1 MCGIVGF
8 TTPGQDPA
16 AAKKIV
22 QGMADLIRHRGPDGE
37 GCYADGTAALGHRR
51 LSVIDLAG
59 GGPPVLNEDG
69 TLVVVFNGEIYNYKT
84 LRARLQQRGHTFAT
98 DSDTE
103 VLLHGYEE
111 WGRDLPCRLR
121 GMFAFAVWDRT
132 RSTLFCARDLFGI
145 KPLCYYKKGETLLF
159 ASEIKAFLAH
169 PAFEKR
175 LNEARL
181 PDWLSME
188 YLPDAETLFTGVYEL
203 PPAHTLTW
211 QAGRV
216 TLARYAAP
224 RFRAKRGRSLRAW
237 AREIGDAVA
246 ESADAHRIADVEVG
260 CFLSGG
266 VDSSLITCEM
276 ARRQPAVQC
285 FSVGYAEE
293 AYSELPAARAA
304 AQALGVP
311 LTETTVT
318 ADDFFAAN
326 RAIQWYLDEPMP
338 NPAEVP
344 LYFLCKAARQRV
356 KVVLS
361 GEGADELFGGYN
373 IYRDPF
379 TARWYD
385 RLPPWLRAG
394 LGAAA
399 SLLPPARGVNFL
411 VRRGMSLEERYF
423 GPTALFNEREKRR
436 LLLFSEHPDRI
447 PPLRRLLPAGEH
459 LDPLRAGA
467 AGNVVCA
474 FQLLRIRAIPLWE
487 DQAGDLPAVFF
498 LHPRHTGQAF
508 QRLHRRRVRQFT
520 RPNGVLAVSIGIFP
534 LARLDGGGNLLRIRL
549 PVQSVISLIE
559 LHKPA
564 QQRDEHER
572 CRNRRPKDRAAVAV
586 LAALGEM
593 PRKARTAVQAD
604 HDLAR
609 SPFGIRRLRKRQDV
623 LFRVYGDHDEPC
635 RHHEDR
641 DEQPPKRPPRQ
652 TARIRPGKAPGR
664 EAGFQ
669 GRLGGN
675 RPLPNAAHTR
685 AAHPRR
691 TAGSQHH
698 KTAARA
704 AAARNT
710 SPPPRRSP
718 AAG

>member
-16 AAKKIV
+16 AAKQIV
-22 QGMADLIRHRGPDGE
+22 QGMAALIRHRGPDGE

-59 GGPPVLNEDG
+59 GGQPMLNEDG

-132 RSTLFCARDLFGI
+132 RGTLFCARDLFGI

-224 RFRAKRGRSLRAW
+224 RFRAKRGRSLRDW

-318 ADDFFAAN
+318 AEDFFAAN

-344 LYFLCKAARQRV
+344 LYFLCKA
-356 KVVLS
+356 
-361 GEGADELFGGYN
+361 
-373 IYRDPF
+373 
-379 TARWYD
+379 D
-385 RLPPWLRAG
+385 RMSMAH
-394 LGAAA
+394 
-399 SLLPPARGVNFL
+399 
-411 VRRGMSLEERYF
+411 SLELRVPF
-423 GPTALFNEREKRR
+423 L
-436 LLLFSEHPDRI
+436 DR
-447 PPLRRLLPAGEH
+447 
-459 LDPLRAGA
+459 
-467 AGNVVCA
+467 
-474 FQLLRIRAIPLWE
+474 Q
-487 DQAGDLPAVFF
+487 
-498 LHPRHTGQAF
+498 
-508 QRLHRRRVRQFT
+508 
-520 RPNGVLAVSIGIFP
+520 
-534 LARLDGGGNLLRIRL
+534 
-549 PVQSVISLIE
+549 
-559 LHKPA
+559 
-564 QQRDEHER
+564 
-572 CRNRRPKDRAAVAV
+572 V
-586 LAALGEM
+586 LAA
-593 PRKARTAVQAD
+593 AQA
-604 HDLAR
+604 L
-609 SPFGIRRLRKRQDV
+609 
-623 LFRVYGDHDEPC
+623 
-635 RHHEDR
+635 
-641 DEQPPKRPPRQ
+641 
-652 TARIRPGKAPGR
+652 
-664 EAGFQ
+664 
-669 GRLGGN
+669 
-675 RPLPNAAHTR
+675 
-685 AAHPRR
+685 PRR
-691 TAGSQHH
+691 YRCTGRRGKIAL
-698 KTAARA
+698 RA
-704 AAARNT
+704 AAARRL
-710 SPPPRRSP
+710 PPQLADAPKRGFPVPLADWLRQEKYYALVKAKLTGP
-718 AAG
+718 AAERFFDTGALCALLDAHRAGKTNAMTKLWAFYCFIEWYEVYFTGKIPPDL

>member
-16 AAKKIV
+16 AAKQIV

-59 GGPPVLNEDG
+59 GGQPMLNEDG

-111 WGRDLPCRLR
+111 WGRGLPCRLR

-132 RSTLFCARDLFGI
+132 RGTLFCARDLFGI

-436 LLLFSEHPDRI
+436 LLADYAGDGDPMFLTEAIWDATEGLDPVTRMQQVDLNLWLAGDILLKADKMSMAHSLELRVPFLDREVWA
-447 PPLRRLLPAGEH
+447 LAAALPA
-459 LDPLRAGA
+459 A
-467 AGNVVCA
+467 AKA
-474 FQLLRIRAIPLWE
+474 
-487 DQAGDLPAVFF
+487 D
-498 LHPRHTGQAF
+498 
-508 QRLHRRRVRQFT
+508 
-520 RPNGVLAVSIGIFP
+520 
-534 LARLDGGGNLLRIRL
+534 
-549 PVQSVISLIE
+549 
-559 LHKPA
+559 
-564 QQRDEHER
+564 
-572 CRNRRPKDRAAVAV
+572 
-586 LAALGEM
+586 
-593 PRKARTAVQAD
+593 ARTTKIA
-604 HDLAR
+604 
-609 SPFGIRRLRKRQDV
+609 LR
-623 LFRVYGDHDEPC
+623 
-635 RHHEDR
+635 
-641 DEQPPKRPPRQ
+641 
-652 TARIRPGKAPGR
+652 
-664 EAGFQ
+664 
-669 GRLGGN
+669 
-675 RPLPNAAHTR
+675 
-685 AAHPRR
+685 
-691 TAGSQHH
+691 
-698 KTAARA
+698 RA
-704 AAARNT
+704 AART
-710 SPPPRRSP
+710 LP
-718 AAG
+718 AASAARKKLGFPVPVRDWLRQEPYTSRVRAVFSRPAAAEFFDPRALHSMLNQHLHGGDCWRQIWCVYSFLIWYEQFFGA